1 MDAAVKAPVT
11 KAPITERINFRVI
24 TFVAIIV
31 GLVAFLFG
39 GAIKHVLTGG
49 IVDRGDYVEVDL
61 YTISNFEMDQNTGT
75 DNSLPPD
82 FRGLD
87 GKRVQL
93 IGEMYK
99 AAEIR
104 GTGDIQQFDLVY
116 SISKCCVTSSPKIQH
131 FIQSKVVP
139 GKKVRYYPGL
149 VKVIGTLHVGVQKQ
163 DGRIVS
169 VYRMDVEST
178 EPA

>member
-1 MDAAVKAPVT
+1 MDAAV

-24 TFVAIIV
+24 TFVAVLV

-39 GAIKHVLTGG
+39 GAIKQLLTGG
-49 IVDRGDYVEVDL
+49 IVDRGEYVEVDL
-61 YTISNFEMDQNTGT
+61 YTISNFEMDQADGT
-75 DNSLPPD
+75 DSNLPQE

-93 IGEMYK
+93 IGEMYR
-99 AAEIR
+99 ATELR
-104 GTGDIQQFDLVY
+104 GTGDVQEFDLVY

-139 GKKVRYYPGL
+139 GKKVKYYPGL
-149 VKVIGTLHVGVQKQ
+149 VKVIGTLHVGVKKS